1 MENQTVIRRMTA
13 SDVGLGMMLKDMAGW
28 NQLRGDWERLLA
40 AEPDGCFVAEVAGTG
55 VGTCTTIAYERLFGW
70 VGMVLVHPDYRRRG
84 IGRALLD
91 AGIDHLEGLGVSA
104 VKLDATPMG
113 KALYDTM
120 GFVDEYGLERWLG
133 RGLASVKRV
142 PGMRQLT
149 IDDLGAILA
158 LDAAVFGADR
168 GRLLNLLLTDPSV
181 RVAGRCTDE
190 GELSGYVAV
199 RPGQKA
205 AYLGPLVAENAD
217 VATALWEWG
226 RGTVGDLPTFVDVLL
241 PNRAAVELVQ
251 SSGFEKQRE
260 FIRMYRGRNTS
271 PGRPEWQYAILG
283 PEVG

>member
-1 MENQTVIRRMTA
+1 MENKTVIRKMTA
-13 SDVGLGMMLKDMAGW
+13 DDIGLGMMLKDMAGW

-55 VGTCTTIAYERLFGW
+55 VGTCTTIAYEQLFGW

-91 AGIDHLEGLGVSA
+91 AGIDHLEGLGVNA

-149 IDDLGAILA
+149 VDDLDAILA
-158 LDAAVFGADR
+158 LDTAVFGADR
-168 GRLLNLLLTDPSV
+168 GRLLHLLLMDPSV
-181 RVAGRCTDE
+181 RVAGRFTDQ

-199 RPGQKA
+199 RPGQNA

-226 RGTVGDLPTFVDVLL
+226 RGTAGDLPMFVDILL

-251 SSGFEKQRE
+251 SSGFGKQRE
-260 FIRMYRGRNTS
+260 FIRMYRGHNAS